1 MKQNLLNLKCS
12 LDQAQIEDRLSYK
25 PNILE
30 LQLFEAD
37 IDDPEY
43 IKNVIHDLHEKGV
56 KVILHHPM
64 KVNGKFL
71 DILSEDKEVLEYYER
86 SCRVLDEI
94 CYSEDI
100 YCVVHPHYDD
110 CDSGRIDPSNKKLML
125 DKSNE
130 LKKALQKLRENTN
143 DRFYFENAPVGIF
156 SSMNP
161 FWISHIIQPLNLPVC
176 YDVSHSF
183 MSLRGDN
190 HKLEQDLKAAFPFT
204 KHYHVVDSEGTEVH
218 DALPLG
224 NGGIVWGNLK
234 PFIMQKNFIFEI
246 DLPDYKDCTLMIDSA
261 AYFESV

>member
-1 MKQNLLNLKCS
+1 MKQNLHNLKCS
-12 LDQAQIEDRLSYK
+12 LDQAQIENRLSYN
-25 PNILE
+25 PDILE

-37 IDDPEY
+37 IDDPKH
-43 IKNVIHDLHEKGV
+43 IQNVIRDLKQKDV

-71 DILSEDKEVLEYYER
+71 DILSVDTEVMEYYKR

-94 CYSEDI
+94 CHSEDV

-110 CDSGRIDPSNKKLML
+110 CESGRVYPTNKKRML
-125 DKSNE
+125 QKSNE
-130 LKKALQKLRENTN
+130 LKEALQKLRENTN
-143 DRFYFENAPVGIF
+143 DRFYFENAPEGIF

-161 FWISHIIQPLNLPVC
+161 YWISHIIEPLNLPVC

-183 MSLRGDN
+183 MSFRGDN
-190 HKLEQDLKAAFPFT
+190 QKLKQDLKEAYPFT

-224 NGGIVWGNLK
+224 KGDIAWSNLK
-234 PFIMQKNFIFEI
+234 PFIKHKDFIFEI
-246 DLPDYKDCTLMIDSA
+246 ELPDYKDCTLMIESA
-261 AYFESV
+261 AYFDSI